1 MDPADYSKRVLV
13 VDDDPDILTLVGMTL
28 ELEGF
33 EIMKASS
40 AKEALECIDKYGLPH
55 LAVVD
60 IMMPGM
66 SGVELCRKIQSY
78 SDLPAIMLTAV
89 DDERT
94 KVEAIEEVAEDYVT
108 KPFNPEELAARVK
121 RLLRR
126 IGDLGYA
133 DAPVAEI
140 DERLAIDFAHQR
152 AIIEGD
158 AIDLTPTEAKLL
170 HILTR
175 SAPRTVTTDYL
186 LGRLWPDKEVY
197 EETLRVHVHRL
208 RHKLEPNPSR
218 PCYVKTERGLGYK
231 FQANGAA

>member
-1 MDPADYSKRVLV
+1 MEAAEFARRILV
-13 VDDDPDILTLVGMTL
+13 VDDDQDILTLVGMTL

-33 EIMKASS
+33 AVQKASS
-40 AKEALECIDKYGLPH
+40 AQEALRCIDKYGLPH

-66 SGVELCRKIQSY
+66 SGIELCRKIQSY
-78 SDLPAIMLTAV
+78 SDLPAILLTAV
-89 DDERT
+89 DDEQT

-140 DERLAIDFAHQR
+140 DERLQIDFAHQR

-158 AIDLTPTEAKLL
+158 SIDLTPTEAKLL

-208 RHKLEPNPSR
+208 RHKLEPNPSS
-218 PCYVKTERGLGYK
+218 PSYVKTERGLGYK
-231 FQANGAA
+231 FEARPA